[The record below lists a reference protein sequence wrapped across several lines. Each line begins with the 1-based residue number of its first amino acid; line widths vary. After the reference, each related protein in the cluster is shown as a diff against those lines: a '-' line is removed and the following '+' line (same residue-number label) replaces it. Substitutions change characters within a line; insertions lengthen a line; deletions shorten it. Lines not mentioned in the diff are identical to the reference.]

1 MGFCPQKNS
10 IITKT
15 SMGFNKLNRFVL
27 LLTLVTTGATSSQ
40 SCKLLKLSNILNGC
54 TVNANPPLAFVPRS
68 SKTCCPYEDYL
79 NIRGGGDVS
88 ENGDPAI
95 FSRLLKIIQK
105 ANPLKLNKVQENYIS
120 SLEEQIEILE
130 RLIRTSREE
139 SRQLRNLL
147 KSKSSSS
154 LKNSSD
160 AIRQGVLTESHL
172 RDELESMK
180 IQIKELETTKKELIT
195 LLENEKKQ
203 MEILNKK
210 LELEQQK
217 VQATQERAKSE
228 LEELR
233 RTLLEQSKKQLEQL
247 QKSAEERLQA
257 EKKRLKKLA
266 NDAIDAERKKGEA
279 AVEKEKNKMR
289 KLVKVLAEK
298 ERKEMLKA
306 EKKSKKNSNSKII
319 QGNGG
324 SGIFA
329 GRRKAV
335 GANVRG
341 SGK

>member
-1 MGFCPQKNS
+1 M
-10 IITKT
+10 T
-15 SMGFNKLNRFVL
+15 FNKLNRFVL
-27 LLTLVTTGATSSQ
+27 LLTLVTAGSTSSQ
-40 SCKLLKLSNILNGC
+40 PCKLPKRSNILNGP
-54 TVNANPPLAFVPRS
+54 TPNTNPPLAFVLRS
-68 SKTCCPYEDYL
+68 SETFCLYEDCL

-88 ENGDPAI
+88 ENGDSAI

-147 KSKSSSS
+147 RSKSSSS

-180 IQIKELETTKKELIT
+180 IQINELETTKKELTT

-203 MEILNKK
+203 MDILNKK

-233 RTLLEQSKKQLEQL
+233 RTLLEQSKKQLQQL
-247 QKSAEERLQA
+247 QKSAEERLEA

-266 NDAIDAERKKGEA
+266 SDAVDAERKKGEA

-306 EKKSKKNSNSKII
+306 GKTNKNSNSKII

-324 SGIFA
+324 SGLFP